1 MDNEPLITDRLVSL
15 WVGSEPANAFRSHYV
30 HSQLASAEKPL
41 GLSRNGT
48 LESMDRFLD
57 P

>member
-1 MDNEPLITDRLVSL
+1 MDNKPLITNRLVGL
-15 WVGSEPANAFRSHYV
+15 WVGSEPANAFRNHHV
-30 HSQLASAEKPL
+30 HSQLASAEKRP